1 MSTPETPARPA
12 VQPPGPWSFPRA
24 DESTLRNGLRVLH
37 HHLPGQHVASLAL
50 HLPAPL
56 TAEPAGA
63 EGTAAL
69 LTATLGEG
77 TRTLPG
83 PAHGEAVEA
92 CGAALEAA
100 AGYSHTHVL
109 VDVPAT
115 RLAEAAALVTQ
126 AVAEPELRDADV
138 ERERA
143 VHLAHTA
150 QRLATGAGRA
160 THALRRALVD
170 PRHRASRMSSGEP
183 DDVTRVTGAHVRA
196 LHAATFGPRGATLVL
211 AGDLPSAQVDA
222 ALAAIEAWDAPT
234 QGPWHHERPTSR
246 APRAWLVDRPG
257 SVQADLR
264 LGWFTIDR
272 ADPRWAALQIA
283 ANALGGAHLS
293 RLNRVLREE
302 KGFTYGASL
311 VNAPLRHGGYTYAQ
325 GSFRTEV
332 VGDAL
337 ALMPG
342 LLDTT
347 ASPLTDAEVVRA
359 RDYLVGTSPQ
369 RYATAA
375 GVAGGVLGLLAAGL
389 PTTFVDDQIEAWR
402 HVTAEQASAV
412 ASDLLDPDARALV
425 VVGDANALAPVL
437 AAGGWDAEVLPPDTS
452 P

>member
-1 MSTPETPARPA
+1 MTTPHTPARPA
-12 VQPPGPWSFPRA
+12 VTPPGPWSFPRA
-24 DESTLRNGLRVLH
+24 EESTLANGLRVLH

-50 HLPAPL
+50 LVPAPL
-56 TAEPAGA
+56 TAEPDGA
-63 EGTAAL
+63 EGAAAL

-77 TRTLPG
+77 TRALPG

-109 VDVPAT
+109 VDVPGT
-115 RLAEAAALVTQ
+115 RVAEAAALLVQ
-126 AVAEPELRDADV
+126 AVAEPELRDDDV
-138 ERERA
+138 ERGRA
-143 VHLAHTA
+143 VQLAHTA

-183 DDVTRVTGAHVRA
+183 GDVARVTGADVRA

-211 AGDLPSAQVDA
+211 AGDMPPAQVDA
-222 ALAAIEAWDAPT
+222 ALTALEAWDAGVEGAWRHEHPT
-234 QGPWHHERPTSR
+234 PRT
-246 APRAWLVDRPG
+246 PRAWLVDRPG

-264 LGWFTIDR
+264 MGWFTIDR

-283 ANALGGAHLS
+283 QNALGGAYLS

-342 LLDTT
+342 LVDTAAT
-347 ASPLTDAEVVRA
+347 PLTEAEVVRA
-359 RDYLVGTSPQ
+359 RDHLVGTSPQ

-389 PTTFVDDQIEAWR
+389 TPGFVDAQIDAWR
-402 HVTAEQASAV
+402 TVTAEQASA
-412 ASDLLDPDARALV
+412 AAAELLDPRGRALV
-425 VVGDANALAPVL
+425 VVGDAAALAPAL